1 VKLSDVSI
9 KRPVFTAMIMT
20 AIVLFGAVM
29 YRRLSVDLFPKVDFP
44 IVTVTVVY
52 PGADPETMET
62 KVADPIEEAV
72 NSLSGIDQLRST
84 SLEGVAQVFV
94 QFDLDVDLDVAAQ
107 DVRDRIAGVQRDLP
121 QGAEPPVV
129 EKLDIGASPVLQIA
143 VSGSADA
150 ITLAAYAED
159 VLKPGLERI
168 DGVGKLELV
177 GSRERE
183 AHVWIDPERLRTY
196 GLTVVDLVNA
206 LGSQSVDLPGGRV
219 TRGSEELVVRTNAQA
234 ATPEE
239 LANVVISSNG
249 GAILRV
255 RDVAE
260 VEDGLEEQRSVA
272 EVDGASA
279 IAVVLRKQSDAN
291 TVKVA
296 DAVKKALPALEKLA
310 PPGTHV
316 AVLVDNSTNIKSSV
330 ETVQLDLMLGAAL
343 AVVIIFVFL
352 RDWRATFI
360 SALALPTS
368 VIGTFAFVRAMGFT
382 LNMMT
387 TLALSLS
394 IGILIDDAIVVIENI
409 VRHRVELHEGPREAA
424 SKGTAE
430 IGLAVL
436 ATTMSIV
443 AVFVPVAFMEGMIG
457 QFFYEFGL
465 TVAFAVLLSLFVSF
479 TLTPMLSARMLTGQH
494 AEPTGLSGLIERGL
508 TGLDDGYRAIIR
520 WALRWRLV
528 TVLIA
533 VASLAA
539 SFVAAGTLGFEFL
552 PPEDRGQ
559 FVVNVELPV
568 GSSLAQASEVTF
580 DLARRA
586 REVTGVLS
594 TFSTVGGGVQEKVNS
609 ASIIVT
615 IEHRSKRAF
624 KQEEM
629 MAYLRRQLAGK
640 PGVLLSIEQMS
651 AISGGGMRNT
661 PIQFSLRG
669 NDLAV
674 LETAARK
681 ITDELAR
688 RKGFADIDISY
699 RSGKPQLDVQVDRT
713 RAADL
718 GVMAM
723 QVASTV
729 RTLVAGAVATE
740 FEAHGDRYD
749 VRVQLPDAL
758 RTSTDVITRAQV
770 RSGAGELIDV
780 GTLGEIRE
788 TTGPSQIDRQARQR
802 QVTVYASLEGG
813 KALGDALT
821 EVRAIA
827 AGVVPETV
835 TTAVAGMGENL
846 EESNQSMA
854 ISMLLAIACIYMI
867 LASQFESFIHPLTI
881 MVSLPFALIGAFGG
895 LLLAHMHM
903 SIFAMIGLIMLMG
916 LVTKNAILLVDFAV
930 QLRAQGQGVK
940 EALENAG
947 ATRLRPILMTTAAMV
962 FGMIPVAI
970 GHGDG
975 GEVRAPMGIA
985 IIGGL
990 ITSTLLTLIV
1000 VPVIY
1005 TFMDAIVGLGAR
1017 VANFIAKTDTRA
1029 DEHWQQDA
1037 EARPSRASVHPA
1049 GE

>member
-9 KRPVFTAMIMT
+9 KRPIFTAMIML
-20 AIVLFGAVM
+20 AILVFGAVM
-29 YRRLSVDLFPKVDFP
+29 YKRLSVDLFPKVDFP

-94 QFDLDVDLDVAAQ
+94 QFDLGIDLDIAAQ
-107 DVRDRIAGVQRDLP
+107 DVRDRIASIQRDLP
-121 QGAEPPVV
+121 QAAEQPVV

-143 VSGSADA
+143 VSGTADA
-150 ITLAAYAED
+150 VTLAAYAED

-168 DGVGKLELV
+168 DGVGKLELI

-183 AHVWIDPERLRTY
+183 AHVWVAPDRLRTY
-196 GLTVVDLVNA
+196 GLTINDVVNA

-234 ATPEE
+234 ATPDE
-239 LANVVISSNG
+239 LANVVISSQN
-249 GAILRV
+249 GAIIRV

-272 EVDGASA
+272 SVDGKSA

-291 TVKVA
+291 TIEVA
-296 DAVKKALPALEKLA
+296 DGVKKALPALEKLA
-310 PPGTHV
+310 PPGTKV
-316 AVLVDNSTNIKSSV
+316 EVLVDNSTNIRGSV
-330 ETVQLDLMLGAAL
+330 ETVQLDLMLGALL
-343 AVVIIFVFL
+343 AVAIIFLFL

-368 VIGTFAFVRAMGFT
+368 VIGTFAFVKAMGFT

-409 VRHRVELHEGPREAA
+409 VRHRTELKEGPREAA

-443 AVFVPVAFMEGMIG
+443 AVFVPVAFMEGMVG

-479 TLTPMLSARMLTGQH
+479 TLTPMLSARMLTGHH
-494 AEPTGLSGLIERGL
+494 ASPTGLSGVIERVL
-508 TGLDDGYRAIIR
+508 TGFDNGYRKTIR
-520 WALRWRLV
+520 WALAHRII

-533 VASLAA
+533 IASLVGAF
-539 SFVAAGTLGFEFL
+539 SVVPLLGFEFI

-559 FVVNVELPV
+559 FQINVELPT
-568 GSSLAQASEVTF
+568 GSSLAQSAEVSF
-580 DLARRA
+580 DLAARA
-586 REVTGVLS
+586 KAAPGVLS
-594 TFSTVGGGVQEKVNS
+594 TFTTVGGGVQEKVNA
-609 ASIIVT
+609 ASIIVSM
-615 IEHRSKRAF
+615 EHRSKRAF

-629 MAYLRRQLAGK
+629 MAYLRRTLAGK
-640 PGVLLSIEQMS
+640 PGVLISIEQL
-651 AISGGGMRNT
+651 ANVSGGGLRNA
-661 PIQFSLRG
+661 PVQFNLRG
-669 NDLAV
+669 ENLAE
-674 LETAARK
+674 LESSAKAIAAR
-681 ITDELAR
+681 L
-688 RKGFADIDISY
+688 RKSTGFADIDVSY
-699 RSGKPQLDVQVDRT
+699 RSGKPQLDVDIDRA

-718 GVMAM
+718 GVQAM
-723 QVASTV
+723 QIASTV
-729 RTLVAGAVATE
+729 RTMVAGAVAAE

-749 VRVQLPDAL
+749 VRVQLPESL
-758 RTSTDVITRAQV
+758 RTSADVIARAQV
-770 RSGAGELIDV
+770 RTGANALVDV
-780 GTLGEIRE
+780 GSLGEIRE
-788 TTGPSQIDRQARQR
+788 STGPSQIDRQSRQR
-802 QVTVYASLEGG
+802 QVTIYASLEG
-813 KALGDALT
+813 KALGDALN
-821 EVRAIA
+821 EVKAIA
-827 AGVVPETV
+827 KEVVPPHIS
-835 TTAVAGMGENL
+835 TAVAGMGENL

-854 ISMLLAIACIYMI
+854 FSMMLAIICIYMI
-867 LASQFESFIHPLTI
+867 LASQFESLIHPLTI

-895 LLLAHMHM
+895 LLIAHMHM

-930 QLRAQGQGVK
+930 QLRERGQSIK

-962 FGMIPVAI
+962 FGMVPVAV

-975 GEVRAPMGIA
+975 GEVRAPMGVA

-990 ITSTLLTLIV
+990 ITSTFLTLIV

-1005 TFMDAIVGLGAR
+1005 TFMEAISQFGWRLVKRFSGGE
-1017 VANFIAKTDTRA
+1017 AKPE
-1029 DEHWQQDA
+1029 EHWQP
-1037 EARPSRASVHPA
+1037 EPSARGSLPPLEPSS

>member
-9 KRPVFTAMIMT
+9 KRPIFTSMIML
-20 AIVLFGAVM
+20 AVLVFGAVM
-29 YRRLSVDLFPKVDFP
+29 YKRLSVDLFPKVDFP

-94 QFDLDVDLDVAAQ
+94 QFDLDVDLDTAAQ
-107 DVRDRIAGVQRDLP
+107 DVRDRIASIQRDLP
-121 QGAEPPVV
+121 QAAEQPVV

-143 VSGSADA
+143 VSGTADA
-150 ITLAAYAED
+150 TTLAAYAED

-183 AHVWIDPERLRTY
+183 AHVWVDPERLRTY
-196 GLTVVDLVNA
+196 ALTVMDVVNA
-206 LGSQSVDLPGGRV
+206 LGVESIDLPGGRV

-234 ATPEE
+234 SSAEE
-239 LANVVISSNG
+239 LANVVISAKD
-249 GAILRV
+249 GAIIRV

-272 EVDGASA
+272 SVDGKSA

-291 TVKVA
+291 TIEVA
-296 DAVKKALPALEKLA
+296 DGVKKALPALEKLA
-310 PPGTHV
+310 PHGTKV
-316 AVLVDNSTNIKSSV
+316 EVLVDNSTNIRGSV
-330 ETVQLDLMLGAAL
+330 ETVQLDLMLGALL
-343 AVVIIFVFL
+343 AVAIIFLFL

-368 VIGTFAFVRAMGFT
+368 VIGTFAFVKAMGFT

-409 VRHRVELHEGPREAA
+409 VRHRTELKEGPREAA
-424 SKGTAE
+424 SKATAE

-436 ATTMSIV
+436 ATTLSIV

-465 TVAFAVLLSLFVSF
+465 TVAFAVMLSLFVSF
-479 TLTPMLSARMLTGQH
+479 TLTPMLSARMLTGHH
-494 AEPTGLSGLIERGL
+494 AAPTGISGVIERGL
-508 TGLDDGYRAIIR
+508 TGLDDGYRTVIR
-520 WALRWRLV
+520 WALRHRII

-533 VASLAA
+533 VASLVGAFA
-539 SFVAAGTLGFEFL
+539 VVPLLGFEFI

-559 FVVNVELPV
+559 FQINVELPT
-568 GSSLAQASEVTF
+568 GSSLAQSAEVTF
-580 DLARRA
+580 DLAKRA
-586 REVTGVLS
+586 RAVPGVTS
-594 TFSTVGGGVQEKVNS
+594 TFSTVGGGVQEKVNA
-609 ASIIVT
+609 ASIIVSM
-615 IEHRSKRAF
+615 EHRSKRAF
-624 KQEEM
+624 KQEDM
-629 MAYLRRQLAGK
+629 MAFLRRSLSGK
-640 PGVLLSIEQMS
+640 PGVLLSIEQL
-651 AISGGGMRNT
+651 AAVSGGGLRNA
-661 PIQFSLRG
+661 PIQFNLRG
-669 NDLAV
+669 ENLSE
-674 LETAARK
+674 LETAAK
-681 ITDELAR
+681 TIAAR
-688 RKGFADIDISY
+688 IAKLPGFADIDVSY
-699 RSGKPQLDVQVDRT
+699 RSGKPQLDVDIDRA
-713 RAADL
+713 RSADL
-718 GVMAM
+718 GVQAM

-749 VRVQLPDAL
+749 VRVQLPDSL
-758 RTSTDVITRAQV
+758 RTSAEVIARAQV
-770 RSGAGELIDV
+770 RTGIGELVDV
-780 GTLGEIRE
+780 GALGEIRE
-788 TTGPSQIDRQARQR
+788 STGPSQIERQARQR
-802 QVTVYASLEGG
+802 QVTVYASLEG
-813 KALGDALT
+813 KALGDALN
-821 EVRAIA
+821 EVKAIA
-827 AGVVPETV
+827 KEVVPAHI

-846 EESNQSMA
+846 EESNASMA
-854 ISMLLAIACIYMI
+854 FSMILAIVCIYMI
-867 LASQFESFIHPLTI
+867 LASQFESLIHPFTI

-895 LLLAHMHM
+895 LLIAHMHM

-930 QLRAQGQGVK
+930 QLRGRGQSVT

-962 FGMIPVAI
+962 FGMVPVAI

-975 GEVRAPMGIA
+975 GEVRAPMGVA

-990 ITSTLLTLIV
+990 ITSTFLTLIV

-1005 TFMDAIVGLGAR
+1005 TFMEAISQLGWR
-1017 VANFIAKTDTRA
+1017 IVQRFSAKDTA
-1029 DEHWQQDA
+1029 VEEQWGESQPPSI
-1037 EARPSRASVHPA
+1037 RPSAPSSA
-1049 GE
+1049 E

>member
-1 VKLSDVSI
+1 MKLSDTSI
-9 KRPVFTAMIMT
+9 KRPIFTAMIMT

-29 YRRLSVDLFPKVDFP
+29 YKRLSVDLFPKVDFP

-129 EKLDIGASPVLQIA
+129 EKLDIGASPVLQLA
-143 VSGSADA
+143 VSGTADA

-183 AHVWIDPERLRTY
+183 AHVWIDPDRLRTY
-196 GLTVVDLVNA
+196 GLTVVDVVNA
-206 LGSQSVDLPGGRV
+206 LSSQSVDLPGGRV

-234 ATPEE
+234 ATPDE
-239 LANVVISSNG
+239 LANVVISSNA
-249 GAILRV
+249 GAIIRV

-272 EVDGASA
+272 EVDGKSA

-296 DAVKKALPALEKLA
+296 DVVKKALPALQKLA
-310 PPGTHV
+310 PPGTRV
-316 AVLVDNSTNIKSSV
+316 EVLVDNSTNIKSSV
-330 ETVQLDLMLGAAL
+330 ETVQLDLMLGAVL

-368 VIGTFAFVRAMGFT
+368 VIGTFAFVKVMGFT

-409 VRHRVELHEGPREAA
+409 VRHRAELNEGPREAA

-443 AVFVPVAFMEGMIG
+443 AVFVPVAFMEGMVG

-479 TLTPMLSARMLTGQH
+479 TLTPMLSARMLTGHH
-494 AEPTGLSGLIERGL
+494 ASPTGISGVIERIL

-520 WALRWRLV
+520 WALRWRFV

-533 VASLAA
+533 VGALAA

-559 FVVNVELPV
+559 FMVNVELPT
-568 GSSLAQASEVTF
+568 GSSLAQSAEVTF

-586 REVTGVLS
+586 REAPGVLS

-615 IEHRSKRAF
+615 MQHRSKRAF
-624 KQEEM
+624 KQEDM

-640 PGVLLSIEQMS
+640 PGVLLSIEQL
-651 AISGGGMRNT
+651 AAVSGGGLRNT
-661 PIQFSLRG
+661 PVQFNLRG
-669 NDLAV
+669 DNLAE

-681 ITDELAR
+681 ITDGMKQG
-688 RKGFADIDISY
+688 KGFADIDISY

-770 RSGAGELIDV
+770 RTGAGELIDV
-780 GTLGEIRE
+780 GTLGEVRE
-788 TTGPSQIDRQARQR
+788 TTGPSQIDRQSRQR

-813 KALGDALT
+813 KALGDALA

-827 AGVVPETV
+827 AKVVPPGVE
-835 TTAVAGMGENL
+835 TAVAGMGENL
-846 EESNQSMA
+846 EESNQSMGV
-854 ISMLLAIACIYMI
+854 SMLLAIACIYMI
-867 LASQFESFIHPLTI
+867 LASQFESLIHPLTI

-895 LLLAHMHM
+895 LLIAHMHM

-930 QLRAQGQGVK
+930 HLRAQGQGVK

-962 FGMIPVAI
+962 FGMVPVAI

-990 ITSTLLTLIV
+990 ITSTVLTLVV

-1005 TFMDAIVGLGAR
+1005 TFMDAIAGLGAR
-1017 VANFIAKTDTRA
+1017 LANYVSKTDTRA
-1029 DEHWQQDA
+1029 DEHWDQDA
-1037 EARPSRASVHPA
+1037 HARPTRTSVHPA